1 MNKKSFL
8 TLFLLIITLSYTF
21 AQSSSFDFDNPTAPY
36 LNPITTAVPSLLIS
50 PDSRGSGMG
59 DIGVASSADINSQHH
74 NAAKYVFNKSV
85 LGVSFSYSPWLKQI
99 VGDID
104 LAYVAAFVK
113 LTDMDAIA
121 FSLRYFSMGAIQFT
135 DYFGM
140 PIGGERNPHE
150 FAVDFSYSRKFSN
163 HFSMALTPRFI
174 YSNLASG
181 MEVQG
186 LDMKSGL
193 AGAADLALFYEQDF
207 KANRLENQTV
217 RAGLVIANIGNKISY
232 TDGSTNRTFLSTNLK
247 IGASYTIGIDKY
259 NKISFIGEASKLL
272 VPTPPVRIVDEEGR
286 PKQNPDGT
294 YEYYGN
300 GMDPQNIGVFQ
311 GMIRSFYDAP
321 GGWREEMRE
330 IIYAGGIEYAYRDLF
345 MLRGGAFF
353 ENKDKGNRKFA
364 EIGIG
369 LKYNV
374 FNLDVSYLFSFTQHN
389 PLENTLRFTLAFHFD
404 SFYASEI
411 KKQGIQK

>member
-8 TLFLLIITLSYTF
+8 TLLLLIVTLSYTF

-59 DIGVASSADINSQHH
+59 DLGVASSADINSQHH
-74 NAAKYVFNKSV
+74 NAAKYVFNKS
-85 LGVSFSYSPWLKQI
+85 LFGVSFSYSPWLKEI
-99 VGDID
+99 VNDID

-121 FSLRYFSMGAIQFT
+121 FSLRYFSMGSIQFT
-135 DYFGM
+135 NYFGE

-150 FAVDFSYSRKFSN
+150 FALDFSYSRKFTD

-174 YSNLASG
+174 FSNLASG
-181 MEVQG
+181 VEVGG

-193 AGAADLALFYEQDF
+193 AGAADLGLFYEQDF
-207 KANRLENQTV
+207 KATNFENQTV
-217 RAGLVIANIGNKISY
+217 RAGLVIANIGNKMSY
-232 TDGSTNRTFLSTNLK
+232 TDGSTNRTFLPTNLK
-247 IGASYTIGIDKY
+247 VGASYTFGIDKY
-259 NKISFIGEASKLL
+259 NKISIIGEASKLL
-272 VPTPPVRIVDEEGR
+272 VPTPPVALVDEEER
-286 PKQNPDGT
+286 ILTNPDGS
-294 YEYYGN
+294 YQYYGI

-311 GMIRSFYDAP
+311 GMLRSFYDAP

-330 IIYAGGIEYAYRDLF
+330 IIYAAGVEYAYNDLF

-353 ENKDKGNRKFA
+353 ENINKGNRKFA

-374 FNLDVSYLFSFTQHN
+374 FNLDVSYLFSFTQRN
-389 PLENTLRFTLAFHFD
+389 PLESTLRFTLAFHFD

-411 KKQGIQK
+411 KQQGIKQ

>member
-1 MNKKSFL
+1 
-8 TLFLLIITLSYTF
+8 
-21 AQSSSFDFDNPTAPY
+21 
-36 LNPITTAVPSLLIS
+36 
-50 PDSRGSGMG
+50 
-59 DIGVASSADINSQHH
+59 
-74 NAAKYVFNKSV
+74 
-85 LGVSFSYSPWLKQI
+85 
-99 VGDID
+99 
-104 LAYVAAFVK
+104 
-113 LTDMDAIA
+113 
-121 FSLRYFSMGAIQFT
+121 
-135 DYFGM
+135 
-140 PIGGERNPHE
+140 
-150 FAVDFSYSRKFSN
+150 
-163 HFSMALTPRFI
+163 
-174 YSNLASG
+174 
-181 MEVQG
+181 
-186 LDMKSGL
+186 
-193 AGAADLALFYEQDF
+193 
-207 KANRLENQTV
+207 
-217 RAGLVIANIGNKISY
+217 
-232 TDGSTNRTFLSTNLK
+232 
-247 IGASYTIGIDKY
+247 
-259 NKISFIGEASKLL
+259 SKLL
-272 VPTPPVRIVDEEGR
+272 VPTPPVRMVDEEGR

-330 IIYAGGIEYAYRDLF
+330 IIYAAGIEYAYRDLF